1 MFYQVSLENPPKEE
15 SSKGK
20 VSELSP
26 IIFNG
31 HINYVSDFNECA
43 MICDDLM

>member
-1 MFYQVSLENPPKEE
+1 MFHQVSLENPRKEE
-15 SSKGK
+15 LK
-20 VSELSP
+20 VSELLP
-26 IIFNG
+26 IIFSG